1 MPSDSGAVTNP
12 PDRAG
17 QNPPFFRLAPDERL
31 TTALAAAAHAAS
43 HADNG
48 SPLEHEELRSAV
60 CDFVARAKA
69 GRVYPESV
77 LVSLKEHVQRS
88 EVSRSDRATN
98 EAIVA
103 RVVHWAIEEYYRES

>member
-1 MPSDSGAVTNP
+1 MASDSGTVTNP

-17 QNPPFFRLAPDERL
+17 QNPPFVRLALDERL
-31 TTALAAAAHAAS
+31 TAALGAAAHSVS
-43 HADNG
+43 HANDG
-48 SPLEHEELRSAV
+48 PPLEHEELRSAV
-60 CDFVARAKA
+60 CDFVARARA
-69 GRVYPESV
+69 RRIYPESV

-98 EAIVA
+98 EAMVA